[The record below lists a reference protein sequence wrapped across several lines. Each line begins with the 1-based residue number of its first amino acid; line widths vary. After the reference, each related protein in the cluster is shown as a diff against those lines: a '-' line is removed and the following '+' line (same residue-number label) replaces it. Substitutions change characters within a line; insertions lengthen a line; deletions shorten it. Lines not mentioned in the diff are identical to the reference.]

1 MRKVRITESQLRG
14 LVKRMIKEENQ
25 KQLIRE
31 SILDSA
37 KNFIVKQL
45 FKLPAFNKMIN
56 DIVSKMT
63 PRDIAALKAS
73 FNLSE
78 DMGSISLDDVIAKV
92 NAANPNLSNSMMSE
106 GLDEAKL
113 KEIGMGVAKAI
124 KNVVNINALFVG
136 APLMFVLH
144 SIVPEFMNSLGRGAL
159 PVSVIISVVASA
171 IMYAV
176 YKKIDKNDDT
186 FVG

>member
-1 MRKVRITESQLRG
+1 MKKVRITESQLRG
-14 LVKRMIKEENQ
+14 LVKKMIREENQ
-25 KQLIRE
+25 KQLIKE
-31 SILDSA
+31 GLLDSA

-63 PRDIAALKAS
+63 PRDVAALKAS

-78 DMGSISLDDVIAKV
+78 DMGGISLDDVIAKV

-124 KNVVNINALFVG
+124 KNVANVNSLLVG

-144 SIVPEFMNSLGRGAL
+144 SIVPEFMNTFGRGGL
-159 PVSVIISVVASA
+159 PASA
-171 IMYAV
+171 IVSWIASAIIYAV
-176 YKKIDKNDDT
+176 YKKIDKHDDN
-186 FVG
+186 FIG